1 MLRIVI
7 AIGAYFGLAILANA
21 FAVYFVTQEHYIY
34 YWDWSGY
41 WDRYREISTSL
52 LVHPT
57 STLHSLIGS
66 VRHDDYNSLPVLILV
81 PFEWLFGSSRLAY
94 ILAITNL
101 LLLPAALTM
110 GLFAERVSRLGSL
123 TKAFSPLILVL
134 AILTI
139 LTLHPLWIPVLRGLP
154 DIVGII
160 VIGIILFLHFTK
172 PITEHRLLNL
182 VVTGLLLCI
191 LVLLRRWYM
200 FWVVAFFPALALAHG
215 LDIFHR
221 HGLAWRQYVPAARNT
236 VIIGITFTV
245 ALFGLAAPLVWR
257 QIHTNYSDI
266 YSAYRSSSGSLL
278 ETASHFPAYFGWI
291 VIIGGLSGL
300 AWIAV
305 RRETRLLGSFLIV
318 QFLIVFLLFAR
329 TQDFGIQHYYLLIP
343 ELSLGIA
350 IVVVRL
356 SELNIKLFWRSTSV
370 ACLMMFMLANSS
382 NVMLPRAENLT
393 NVFGRLLPSVRYYPL
408 IRNDINVVGQLLGRL
423 DELELERRG
432 DIYVL
437 ASSAILNSDI
447 LQNYCRLGPQQRSFC
462 DRILRTADVDKRDG
476 FPRQFLNAS
485 YVVVANPTQYSL
497 RPDDQRVI
505 GVLAR
510 DVREGNGI
518 GASFQRLP
526 GEFKL
531 DDGVTAWV
539 YTKVRPFERVD
550 VEALADEFAG
560 YYPDKRRIFSTVDE

>member
-41 WDRYREISTSL
+41 WDRYREISASL
-52 LVHPT
+52 LVHPI

-139 LTLHPLWIPVLRGLP
+139 LMLHPLWIPVLRGLP

-172 PITEHRLLNL
+172 PITELRLLNL

-221 HGLAWRQYVPAARNT
+221 HGLAWRQYAPAARNT
-236 VIIGITFTV
+236 VLIGITFTV
-245 ALFGLAAPLVWR
+245 ALFGVATPLVWR
-257 QIHTNYSDI
+257 EIHTNYSDI
-266 YSAYRSSSGSLL
+266 YSAYRSSGSFL
-278 ETASHFPAYFGWI
+278 ETASHIPSYFGWI

-300 AWIAV
+300 AWIAA
-305 RRETRLLGSFLIV
+305 RRETRLLGSFLIA

-356 SELNIKLFWRSTSV
+356 SELNINLFWRSTSV
-370 ACLMMFMLANSS
+370 ACLMIFMLANSS
-382 NVMLPRAENLT
+382 DVMLPRAENLT

-408 IRNDINVVGQLLGRL
+408 TRNDIDVIGQLLDQL
-423 DELELERRG
+423 ETLELKQRG
-432 DIYVL
+432 YIYVL

-447 LQNYCRLGPQQRSFC
+447 LENHCELGPKHRSFC
-462 DRILRTADVDKRDG
+462 DRILTSADVDKRDG
-476 FPRQFLNAS
+476 FPRQFLYAT
-485 YVVVANPTQYSL
+485 YLVVADPTQYHL
-497 RPDDQRVI
+497 RPEDQRVI
-505 GVLAR
+505 GVLVR
-510 DVREGNGI
+510 DVRNGDGI
-518 GASFQRLP
+518 GAAFQRLP
-526 GEFKL
+526 DEFKL
-531 DDGVTAWV
+531 ADGVTAWV
-539 YTKVRPFERVD
+539 YRKIQPFERAD
-550 VEALADEFAG
+550 LQALADEFDK
-560 YYPDKRRIFSTVDE
+560 YYPDKSRIFRTVDE